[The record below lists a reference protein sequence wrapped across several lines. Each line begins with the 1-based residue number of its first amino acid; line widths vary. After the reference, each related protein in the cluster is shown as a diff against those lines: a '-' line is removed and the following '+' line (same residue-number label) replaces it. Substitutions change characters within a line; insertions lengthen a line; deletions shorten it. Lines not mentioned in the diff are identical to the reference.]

1 MVTERYITRI
11 TVSRQ
16 ELQGQVA
23 GPGGRA
29 QNWESVGDD
38 KSRNPPWLL
47 RVVSVRSGVLTAG
60 VLAL

>member
-16 ELQGQVA
+16 ELPGQVA
-23 GPGGRA
+23 GQAAGAR
-29 QNWESVGDD
+29 NLESLGDD
-38 KSRNPPWLL
+38 KSRKPPESL